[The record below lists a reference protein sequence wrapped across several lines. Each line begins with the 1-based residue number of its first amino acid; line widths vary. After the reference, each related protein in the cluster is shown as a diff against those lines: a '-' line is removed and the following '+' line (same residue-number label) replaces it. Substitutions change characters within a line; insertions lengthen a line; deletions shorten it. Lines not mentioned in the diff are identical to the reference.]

1 MYLVIYIVICINHL
15 TPVGIQ
21 KYAKHAFHI
30 VQKKLWTLFLKTSTI
45 TPNNFNILCVNIA
58 RLWGMFL
65 GDSPIFI
72 TIIFFERVCCIY
84 FCKKLGYIKTTT
96 SAMASICWSTFLIT
110 CIVIAWTLDFYRIAM
125 FFLWNPFLELL
136 PYSRSYLLFVYAQS
150 TFWHVPGTNKN
161 RLRWR
166 FLRDYNFSPFVRNSR

>member
-21 KYAKHAFHI
+21 KYAKSA
-30 VQKKLWTLFLKTSTI
+30 KKLWTLFLKTSTI

-65 GDSPIFI
+65 GDYPIFF
-72 TIIFFERVCCIY
+72 TIIFFERVWCIY

-96 SAMASICWSTFLIT
+96 SVMASICWSTFLIT
-110 CIVIAWTLDFYRIAM
+110 CIVIPWTLDFYMTSTKLFRKEE
-125 FFLWNPFLELL
+125 N
-136 PYSRSYLLFVYAQS
+136 SNVLFVKSVFRAFAIQ
-150 TFWHVPGTNKN
+150 
-161 RLRWR
+161 
-166 FLRDYNFSPFVRNSR
+166 